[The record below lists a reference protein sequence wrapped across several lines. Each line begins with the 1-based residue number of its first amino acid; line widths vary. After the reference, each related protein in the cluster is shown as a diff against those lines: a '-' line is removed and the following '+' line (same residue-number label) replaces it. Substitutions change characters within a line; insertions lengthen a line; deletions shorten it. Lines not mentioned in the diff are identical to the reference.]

1 VRLIVTSDV
10 YQRAPLTNADEAQ
23 RTAAE
28 LAFLA
33 APVRRMLSEVLY
45 DSIVAGGHL
54 FEVKHEAGKN
64 EKEIWRHEQ
73 IAKAPRASGEA
84 APKSLTGD
92 PAKMPAKP
100 KTEVAQAPAYDLEKA
115 IELDFNAV
123 LKAKDDEPQVEAMK
137 MVSKEELEAQMMQNS
152 MRRPGIQYLDR
163 FVRMTIDDNPQF
175 STALRMATPA
185 PPSHF
190 LRIFGQPPR
199 DALGDVRDHSATMR
213 QALMMLNGRLTHE
226 ASRVGEIEPVYA
238 LISSKKPDLPG
249 AIRLVYRELLTRE
262 PTAAEI
268 SEAQAI
274 LKESPTAREGIADLR
289 WVLFNC
295 HEFRYLP

>member
-1 VRLIVTSDV
+1 
-10 YQRAPLTNADEAQ
+10 
-23 RTAAE
+23 
-28 LAFLA
+28 
-33 APVRRMLSEVLY
+33 
-45 DSIVAGGHL
+45 
-54 FEVKHEAGKN
+54 
-64 EKEIWRHEQ
+64 
-73 IAKAPRASGEA
+73 
-84 APKSLTGD
+84 
-92 PAKMPAKP
+92 
-100 KTEVAQAPAYDLEKA
+100 
-115 IELDFNAV
+115 
-123 LKAKDDEPQVEAMK
+123 MK